1 MTRVPARGG
10 PAAMLHCE
18 AGRAPSFGISPGTA
32 ARVGG
37 SAGGCVAQPPQRK
50 LHVVSAASVGLKVLA

>member
-1 MTRVPARGG
+1 
-10 PAAMLHCE
+10 MLHCE
-18 AGRAPSFGISPGTA
+18 AGRAPSFGIGPGTA